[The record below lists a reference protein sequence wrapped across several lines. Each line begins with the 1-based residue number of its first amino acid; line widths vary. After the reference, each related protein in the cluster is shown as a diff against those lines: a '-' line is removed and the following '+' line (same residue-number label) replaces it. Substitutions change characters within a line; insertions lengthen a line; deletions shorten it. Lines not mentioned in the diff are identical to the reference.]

1 MSAPKAIHT
10 TGLSSEAKST
20 IEQREASMQ
29 IGDSEALEFRQA
41 LRGGLLIAAFA
52 VGLLFL
58 GWMAFYF
65 LIFMAR
71 GYVG

>member
-1 MSAPKAIHT
+1 MSTSNTVVSSAPNNEVESQ
-10 TGLSSEAKST
+10 GSSVEIAYPET
-20 IEQREASMQ
+20 
-29 IGDSEALEFRQA
+29 LEFRHA
-41 LRGGLLIAAFA
+41 LRGAMLIAAFA

-58 GWMAFYF
+58 GWLAFYF

>member
-1 MSAPKAIHT
+1 MSVPTIHN
-10 TGLSSEAKST
+10 TGHSSEPKSAV
-20 IEQREASMQ
+20 EQRESSIQ
-29 IGDSEALEFRQA
+29 IGDSEALAFRHA

>member
-1 MSAPKAIHT
+1 MSASNTVAATPKSKSDQQ
-10 TGLSSEAKST
+10 GSS
-20 IEQREASMQ
+20 IEIANPET
-29 IGDSEALEFRQA
+29 LEFRHG
-41 LRGGLLIAAFA
+41 LRGAMLIAAFA

-58 GWMAFYF
+58 GWLAFYF